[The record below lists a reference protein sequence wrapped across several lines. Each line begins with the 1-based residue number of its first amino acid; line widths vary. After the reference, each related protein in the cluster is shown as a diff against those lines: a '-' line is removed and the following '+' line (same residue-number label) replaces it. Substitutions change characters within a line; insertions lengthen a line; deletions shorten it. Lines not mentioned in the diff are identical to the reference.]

1 MGRPRRA
8 FSKVGPR
15 RRKRRRSREISD
27 GQPTE
32 HHWIAKPHGARRSHC
47 HHSGCA
53 RPQVET
59 RDDDRHR
66 PPRVAGPR
74 SPENPRLLRAG
85 SRRLL
90 HQRHS
95 AHVALPPHY
104 PREYATV
111 GRGRVGRRGRE
122 RSRIG
127 ANAVSLESTSRNPN
141 HRDQSGSP
149 RRGAVLQPAADPI
162 DVEGSELQARRTRE
176 AVEDLR
182 LDQRRRNTTLR
193 LFAGI
198 SATIGTE
205 NPTDCAIAATASR
218 SRRPQAGLRSRRLW
232 SNAWLLGAV
241 AKPSRLYGP

>member
-66 PPRVAGPR
+66 PPRVAAPR
-74 SPENPRLLRAG
+74 
-85 SRRLL
+85 
-90 HQRHS
+90 
-95 AHVALPPHY
+95 Y